1 MQRELQ
7 AVAKLLALAFKLG
20 GGRLQAV
27 VDMDRRDLAW
37 PLASAGNEQSGG
49 IRAAA

>member
-1 MQRELQ
+1 MERELQ
-7 AVAKLLALAFKLG
+7 AVAELLALELKLR

-37 PLASAGNEQSGG
+37 PLASAGNEQGGG